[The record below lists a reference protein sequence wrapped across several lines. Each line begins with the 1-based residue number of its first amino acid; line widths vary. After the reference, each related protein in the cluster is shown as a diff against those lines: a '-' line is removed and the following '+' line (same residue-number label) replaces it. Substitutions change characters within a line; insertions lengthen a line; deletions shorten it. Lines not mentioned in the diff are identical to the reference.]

1 MARRAA
7 NIPGSVIIGGS
18 MGRGSVRRLALTG
31 LIFLAGCSIND
42 ARTADRAQTTLV
54 GMQEVDLQT
63 CMGAPDQKAVFG
75 GTEILTYYSTS
86 TSSTSLSIPLIGG
99 IGNSYGG
106 YCHTILRLQNGRVV
120 GVRYT
125 GETNAFIAP
134 NAYCASTVRGCV
146 NNPPPPT
153 PTPPVAATTPA
164 PGAVRED

>member
-1 MARRAA
+1 
-7 NIPGSVIIGGS
+7 
-18 MGRGSVRRLALTG
+18 
-31 LIFLAGCSIND
+31 
-42 ARTADRAQTTLV
+42 
-54 GMQEVDLQT
+54 
-63 CMGAPDQKAVFG
+63 VFG

-153 PTPPVAATTPA
+153 PTTPVAATTPA

>member
-1 MARRAA
+1 
-7 NIPGSVIIGGS
+7 
-18 MGRGSVRRLALTG
+18 MGRGTVRRLALTS
-31 LIFLAGCSIND
+31 LVLLAGCSIND
-42 ARTADRAQTTLV
+42 ARTADRAETSLI

-63 CMGAPDQKAVFG
+63 CMGAPDQKSVFG
-75 GTEILTYYSTS
+75 STEILTYYSTS

-134 NAYCASTVRGCV
+134 NAYCASTVRSCV
-146 NNPPPPT
+146 NNPPPAT
-153 PTPPVAATTPA
+153 PMAPVAVTGAPA
-164 PGAVRED
+164 VVRED